1 MFKKALEYFNS
12 GQFSLSKN
20 ILGQIL
26 KKQPLNLD
34 ALEMLGVILAI
45 EKNLE
50 EAVDIFTKAIN
61 IVPSNSQLL
70 YNRGNALI
78 ESGRY
83 EEAIVDLEKTVA
95 INNNNLEALLL
106 LGISYKAL
114 NLNEKALSIL
124 ENALSIEPRYV
135 KGLINKGCLL
145 FEMEQY
151 EHAVDVFNSAIVID
165 PASAE
170 AHYNKGEC
178 FREQKLIQ
186 DAIVS
191 YSKSIEIQPKNAIVY
206 NHLGAMFFELEN
218 YELAIENYEFAIEL
232 NPNYAEAYANLGN
245 ALLKINF
252 FDAAMYHY
260 DKAIGICPNIAEL
273 HYLRGDALLQKK
285 IMKLAIESFKN
296 ATALKSDY
304 IEALIKIGH
313 ALNELNIFEEAL
325 KYYEKALEIDCNSHY
340 LLGSHLLLKQK
351 ICDWK
356 DLNKG
361 ILQIKNKLVT
371 ENKVAFP
378 LDSHFLFDDPKLH
391 YLASKT
397 LAKEYQVKNKCE
409 SIMNSNR
416 VGKIRIGYFSSD
428 LRYHPVTIWLV
439 EQIENHDKSKFEL
452 FAFSFLSIVDPMR
465 NRLHDAF
472 DYWFDVEGLS
482 DIELIRL
489 ARAQNLDIAIDLNG
503 YTKDGRTECFS
514 ARIAPIQINHIG
526 FPGTMG
532 ADYIDYIIADKH
544 SINEDNK
551 NYFTEKVYYIPC
563 GYTYDN
569 KREVSNNALNRTDF
583 GLPDDAFVFTCQNGS
598 QKISPEVFNIW
609 MEILRVVPNSVIWLL
624 DSNDIATLNL
634 KNAAL
639 SQGIDSSR
647 LIFTKR
653 EKVDPNYEIERVS
666 KYLSSY
672 GLANLFLD
680 TWPYNAGTTA
690 IDALW
695 AGLPILTKSGMAT
708 TSRMANSALHAID
721 LKELITHT
729 EQEYKDLAIKLATDN
744 DILKQITQKLNNNRL
759 STPLFD
765 TKTNIRS
772 IEKAY
777 IDIVENHFKNIGT
790 PTLF

>member
-1 MFKKALEYFNS
+1 MYKKALEYFNS
-12 GQFSLSKN
+12 GQFSHAKN

-26 KKQPLNLD
+26 KKQPLSLD

-45 EKNLE
+45 EKNHE
-50 EAVDIFTKAIN
+50 EAIDIFTKAIN

-78 ESGRY
+78 ESLRY
-83 EEAIVDLEKTVA
+83 EEAIVDLEKSVA

-114 NLNEKALSIL
+114 NLYEKALSIL

-145 FEMEQY
+145 FEIKQY
-151 EHAVDVFNSAIVID
+151 EKAVDVFNFVIVID

-232 NPNYAEAYANLGN
+232 NPKYAEAYVNLGN

-252 FDAAMYHY
+252 FDAAMYQY
-260 DKAIGICPNIAEL
+260 DNAIRIFPENEQL
-273 HYLRGDALLQKK
+273 YYLRGNALFNKNIITQ
-285 IMKLAIESFKN
+285 ASESFKMAILLN
-296 ATALKSDY
+296 PNFMEAYVALCNALK
-304 IEALIKIGH
+304 
-313 ALNELNIFEEAL
+313 ELNLFEEAL
-325 KYYEKALEIDCNSHY
+325 EYYEKALLIDSDSHY
-340 LLGSHLLLKQK
+340 LFGSYLVLKQK
-351 ICDWK
+351 ICNWNNQSK
-356 DLNKG
+356 D
-361 ILQIKNKLVT
+361 ILLLKNKLI
-371 ENKVAFP
+371 NQKKVVLP
-378 LDSHFLFDDPKLH
+378 LDAHILFDDPGLH
-391 YLASKT
+391 YLSSQTFAQ
-397 LAKEYQVKNKCE
+397 EYKHHNIEKK
-409 SIMNSNR
+409 IRISNE
-416 VGKIRIGYFSSD
+416 KIRIGYFSSD
-428 LRYHPVTIWLV
+428 LRYHPVTIWLT

-465 NRLHDAF
+465 NRLFVAF
-472 DYWFDVEGLS
+472 DHWFDVEGLS
-482 DIELIRL
+482 DLELIRL
-489 ARAQNLDIAIDLNG
+489 AREQNLDIAIDLNG
-503 YTKDGRTECFS
+503 FTGKCRPGIFS
-514 ARIAPIQINHIG
+514 EKVAPIQINHIG

-544 SINEDNK
+544 SITEENK
-551 NYFTEKVYYIPC
+551 DYFTEKVHYIPC

-569 KREVSNNALNRTDF
+569 KRKVSNNALNRTDF
-583 GLPDDAFVFTCQNGS
+583 GLPDNAFVFTCQNGS

-624 DSNDIATLNL
+624 DSNDIATINL

-672 GLANLFLD
+672 RLANLFLD

-729 EQEYKDLAIKLATDN
+729 EKEYKDLAIKLATDN
-744 DILKQITQKLNNNRL
+744 DMLKQITQKLNNNRL
-759 STPLFD
+759 TTPLFD
-765 TKTNIRS
+765 TKTNIRN

-777 IDIVENHFKNIGT
+777 IDIVENHFKNIGM
-790 PTLF
+790 PTLC